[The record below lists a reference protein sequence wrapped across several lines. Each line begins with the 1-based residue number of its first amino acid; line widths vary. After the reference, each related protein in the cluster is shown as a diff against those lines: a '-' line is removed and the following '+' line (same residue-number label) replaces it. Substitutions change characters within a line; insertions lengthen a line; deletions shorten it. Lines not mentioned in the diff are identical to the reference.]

1 MTGTCTGPT
10 ILDTIGLLI
19 ACRPGCQ
26 TCLAQAQEV
35 TC

>member
-1 MTGTCTGPT
+1 MDDTCTGPT

-26 TCLAQAQEV
+26 TCLTQAQEV
-35 TC
+35 PC